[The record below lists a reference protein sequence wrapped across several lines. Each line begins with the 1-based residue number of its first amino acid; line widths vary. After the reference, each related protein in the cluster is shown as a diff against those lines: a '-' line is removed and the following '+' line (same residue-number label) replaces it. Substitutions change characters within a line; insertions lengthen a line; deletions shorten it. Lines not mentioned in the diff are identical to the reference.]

1 MKGRVKMAKA
11 VDFSQRVSRA
21 SFAPWLRRIL
31 FYAALLMLWQVIAMS
46 GIWPDYLFPGPF
58 AVLSAIITGF
68 SNGLYLQAV
77 GVSLSRLAIGYSI
90 SLVVGLVLGLLI
102 GRNRILEETV
112 GSLIL
117 GLQALPSVCWL
128 PLAILWFGLSE
139 QAIVFVVI
147 MGALF
152 SITLGVDA
160 GAKNT
165 RPIYPNAARNLR
177 ARARRLT
184 EHVIAPAAMT

>member
-1 MKGRVKMAKA
+1 MKGRMKMAKA

-31 FYAALLMLWQVIAMS
+31 FFAALLMLWQVIAMS

-117 GLQALPSVCWL
+117 GLQDRKSTRLNSSHVEISYA
-128 PLAILWFGLSE
+128 
-139 QAIVFVVI
+139 VFC
-147 MGALF
+147 L
-152 SITLGVDA
+152 
-160 GAKNT
+160 K
-165 RPIYPNAARNLR
+165 
-177 ARARRLT
+177 
-184 EHVIAPAAMT
+184 